1 LWATYGGSQVASPE
15 SQEQQIDLII
25 AIRKPTVIAD
35 PVVIL
40 SARRTPV
47 GAFQGVFASV
57 TAPQLGSAAIKAA
70 IADSGVSATQVDEV
84 IMGCV
89 LSAGL
94 GQAPARQ
101 AALGAGVPITTAS
114 TTVNKMC
121 GSAMR
126 SVMLASD
133 QILAG
138 SAQIIVAG
146 GLESMTNAPYLLPK
160 VRGGY
165 RMGHQEVLDH
175 MFFDG
180 LQSPWDGRLMGCFAD
195 ATAGKYDFSRQ
206 AQDDFA
212 TESVHRA
219 LAAIG
224 GGRFAA
230 EIASVTIKTRKGESV
245 VDADEIPSTLDVS
258 KIPFLKPAFNKEGT
272 VTAASSASISD
283 GAAALVVTLE
293 SFAAAN
299 GLVPLARIM
308 GYASFAREPEWF
320 TLAPVGAIQKLLTQL
335 KWQSSDVDL
344 YEINEAFAAV
354 AMVAIEELGLDH
366 AKVNVNGGA
375 CALGHP
381 IGATGARILTT
392 LIYAL
397 RSRGKRRGIAALC
410 IGGGEATAIAV
421 EVT

>member
-1 LWATYGGSQVASPE
+1 MKS
-15 SQEQQIDLII
+15 
-25 AIRKPTVIAD
+25 D

-47 GAFQGVFASV
+47 GAFQGTFATV
-57 TAPQLGSAAIKAA
+57 TGPQLGAVAIKAA
-70 IADSGVSATQVDEV
+70 LADSGLAAPQVDEV

-101 AALGAGVPITTAS
+101 AAIGAGLPTSAPA

-126 SVMLASD
+126 AVMLGAD

-138 SAQIIVAG
+138 TARVVVAG

-160 VRGGY
+160 ARSGY
-165 RMGHQEVLDH
+165 RMGNQEVLDH

-180 LQSPWDGRLMGCFAD
+180 LQSPWDGQLMGCFAE
-195 ATAGKYDFSRQ
+195 ATAEKYGFTRQ
-206 AQDDFA
+206 AQDEFA
-212 TESVHRA
+212 AESVRRA
-219 LAAIG
+219 LAAVNNG
-224 GGRFAA
+224 GFTA
-230 EIASVTIKTRKGESV
+230 EVAPVATKTRKGEV
-245 VDADEIPSTLDVS
+245 LVDKDETPFTLDIA
-258 KIPFLKPAFNKEGT
+258 KIPTLKPAFKKDGT
-272 VTAASSASISD
+272 VTAASSSGISD
-283 GAAALVVTLE
+283 GAAALVLARE
-293 SFAAAN
+293 SYAASK
-299 GLVPLARIM
+299 GLKPLARIL

-320 TLAPVGAIQKLLTQL
+320 TVAPVGAMQKLLTQL
-335 KWQSSDVDL
+335 EWRAGDVDL
-344 YEINEAFAAV
+344 FEINEAFAAV
-354 AMVAIEELGLDH
+354 TMAAMKDLSLDR

-381 IGATGARILTT
+381 IGATGARIMTT
-392 LIYAL
+392 LLYAL
-397 RSRGKRRGIAALC
+397 KARGKRRGIASLC

-421 EVT
+421 ELV